1 MNFDFNKKDE
11 VVEDSKIFEKKKTKA
26 VTESK
31 VINVNLSI
39 DKAPKGFWAILI
51 AAVSLFC
58 MNAQVPDAGWGLFL
72 AFLMLDKRQGL
83 LTFALA
89 GLGMA
94 GMYHQVDS
102 SGWLLF
108 FAFLVALSSKKS

>member
-1 MNFDFNKKDE
+1 MNFDFNKKDDS
-11 VVEDSKIFEKKKTKA
+11 VVEDSPVFQKKQTKTIS
-26 VTESK
+26 VPK
-31 VINVNLSI
+31 VININLGF

-58 MNAQVPDAGWGLFL
+58 MNAHVPDAGWGLFL

-89 GLGMA
+89 ALGLA
-94 GMYHQVDS
+94 GMYQHIDGA
-102 SGWLLF
+102 GWLLF
-108 FAFLVALSSKKS
+108 FAFII